1 MTVGSTTHWLVVS
14 ARALGLPGADTLA
27 AAPADKVSDVWSRV
41 TAATGLSDAELTQ
54 RLADRYLMPV
64 ADLGAAEPYA
74 SRLVPAI
81 VAVKYQI
88 LPLRY
93 TDRTLDVAT
102 SDPHDVEAEREVSR
116 LATRAVRFELAAPDR
131 IRAALSEVY
140 IGAARP
146 TVAAPAGA
154 VDGAGAPEAAP
165 SAAPP
170 AAARSADNRTHV
182 LVVDDD
188 PETVTLLDSFLAGK
202 GFRVTGVPDGPS
214 ALELLERDPTVGA
227 VSLDY
232 YMHPMNGLKV
242 LKAIRQRPKL
252 DDVPVVVLTSS
263 EDRNIEMSLFE
274 AGADDYVVKPLDP
287 PRYFLRLRAVLRR
300 RGTR

>member
-1 MTVGSTTHWLVVS
+1 MSNEPEEHWLVS
-14 ARALGLPGADTLA
+14 AARALELPGADRLHRQ
-27 AAPADKVSDVWSRV
+27 PGEKVVDVWSRV
-41 TAATGLSDAELTQ
+41 RDVSDLDDAELTQ
-54 RLADRYLMPV
+54 QLADRYLMRV
-64 ADLGAAEPYA
+64 ADLASAEQYA
-74 SRLVPAI
+74 TRLVPAI
-81 VAVKYQI
+81 VAVKYHV

-116 LATRAVRFELAAPDR
+116 LSTRAVRFELAAPDA
-131 IRAALSEVY
+131 IREALANAYV
-140 IGAARP
+140 
-146 TVAAPAGA
+146 
-154 VDGAGAPEAAP
+154 GAGQPRKAPDSGATAAK
-165 SAAPP
+165 
-170 AAARSADNRTHV
+170 RGNGDGGTHV

-188 PETVTLLDSFLAGK
+188 PETATLLESFLSNK
-202 GFRVTGVPDGPS
+202 GFEVTAVRSGPE
-214 ALELLERDPTVGA
+214 ALDVLERDASIDA

-242 LKAIRQRPKL
+242 LQAIRSKPAH
-252 DDVPVVVLTSS
+252 DDLPVVMLTSS

-300 RGTR
+300 RATR